1 MASSSAQDLL
11 DAVNASILAC
21 LTAKIYS
28 QSGRSKQMAEL
39 RDLKELRQQLID
51 EIANSAGPM
60 FELGKLSN
68 PSAV

>member
-1 MASSSAQDLL
+1 MPSAAELL

-39 RDLKELRQQLID
+39 RDLKDFRQQLID
-51 EIANSAGPM
+51 EIGNSEGPM
-60 FELGKLSN
+60 FELGIQSP
-68 PSAV
+68 PSSGRG